1 MSGPAL
7 RQANAHYAIHES
19 AYGEAEELLTL
30 LQRVIQ
36 LGEWEQGMQVAD
48 VLAEHFEAR
57 TLAHAHEEEN
67 GLYQEIV
74 AEHPEL
80 SVVIATLTHDH
91 DLMRQLVD
99 EVRALLQS
107 TGTDTEDVLEQA
119 VNRFVTLMWINQ
131 NHSRA
136 EEKMVG
142 SL

>member
-19 AYGEAEELLTL
+19 AYGEAEELLAL
-30 LQRVIQ
+30 LQRVMER
-36 LGEWEQGMQVAD
+36 GEWEQAIQVAD

-57 TLAHAHEEEN
+57 TLAHADEEEH
-67 GLYQEIV
+67 GLYQDI
-74 AEHPEL
+74 ATEHPEL
-80 SVVIATLTHDH
+80 SIVITNLTHDH
-91 DLMRQLVD
+91 DLMRQLVL
-99 EVRALLQS
+99 EVRELLQG
-107 TGTDTEDVLEQA
+107 TGTDIDGLLEQ
-119 VNRFVTLMWINQ
+119 VVHRFVTLMWINH